1 MSFLD
6 SSFVIDL
13 LRENKRKTHGPA
25 HQKLQGLGSTP
36 VRLSLFV
43 MCELE
48 AGLSL
53 SASKKEREQIQ
64 LLCQHCEM
72 VYPDNRVAHLYGT
85 VLAHLQTLG
94 TPIGAMDLLI
104 GAQALVFDEI
114 LISRNLKD
122 FQKIPNLQLE
132 TY

>member
-13 LRENKRKTHGPA
+13 LREGKRKAQGPA
-25 HQKLQGLGSTP
+25 HQKLKELGSTP

-43 MCELE
+43 ICELE

-53 SASKKEREQIQ
+53 SGSKKEREQIQ
-64 LLCQHCEM
+64 LLCQHCEV
-72 VYPDNRVAHLYGT
+72 VYPDNRLAPLYGKI
-85 VLAHLQTLG
+85 LAHLQTLG

-104 GAQALVFDEI
+104 GAQALVFNEI

-132 TY
+132 SY

>member
-6 SSFVIDL
+6 TSFIIDL
-13 LRENKRKTHGPA
+13 LREEKRRTRGPA
-25 HQKLQGLGSTP
+25 HQKLEQLGETP

-43 MCELE
+43 VCELE
-48 AGLSL
+48 AGVSL

-64 LLCQHCEM
+64 LFCQHCEV
-72 VYPDNRVAHLYGT
+72 VYPDDRLAPIYGN
-85 VLAHLQTLG
+85 VLAHLQRQG
-94 TPIGAMDLLI
+94 TPIGVMDLLI
-104 GAQALVFDEI
+104 GSQALAWDEP

-132 TY
+132 SY